1 MLKTFDNC
9 PHKGFRMYIVKDLPK
24 GEPSEAMRL
33 GQDVHKALAAFIS
46 RGRPLPEEYRKY
58 EALASPFSK
67 LKPLAEAPLAMDRLG
82 QPCGFFDDC
91 VYVRGYGDVV
101 VIRDRSA
108 AIFDWKTGRK
118 DEDPAE
124 LKLHA
129 MMLKAANPDLTQVT
143 GHFVWLKNLDS
154 SMPCLGKKHDCSDFG
169 GTWQNLECQMDEIE
183 TMLIREHFPKQ
194 PNPLCGWCP
203 VLDCE
208 HNKVKRDAR
217 RTIEERGQAV
227 FNQL

>member
-1 MLKTFDNC
+1 MKLPIASHTMLKTLDNWPRKC
-9 PHKGFRMYIVKDLPK
+9 CRMYITKDLPK

-58 EALASPFSK
+58 EALASPFID
-67 LKPLAEAPLAMDRLG
+67 LKPRIEVPLAMDRFGNL
-82 QPCGFFDDC
+82 CGFFDDY

-101 VIRDRSA
+101 VLRDNAA

-118 DEDPAE
+118 DEDPGE
-124 LKLHA
+124 LKIHA
-129 MMLKAANPDLTQVT
+129 MMLKAAYPELSQVT
-143 GHFVWLKNLDS
+143 GFFVWLKNLDS

-169 GTWQNLECQMDEIE
+169 ITWRHLQYQMDEIAQ
-183 TMLIREHFPKQ
+183 MLSNNHFPKQ

-203 VLDCE
+203 CLDCE
-208 HNKVKRDAR
+208 YNKVKQREVA
-217 RTIEERGQAV
+217 
-227 FNQL
+227 